1 MTHALHALFETP
13 SAYRPTAAQ
22 TADPPPAIEA
32 VLFDFSNTIFQMI
45 DLETW
50 LRRVGAAGD
59 RAALL
64 DEDGAVAGI
73 ARQLRDAFRLPAV
86 VALQEGRDLSAER
99 HRLAMRGWWEHVE
112 FLRGIEETAYR
123 ELTAPDAW
131 LPYPDTEPTL
141 RALRA
146 RGLRVGIVS
155 DFAWDLRIHLAAA
168 GLEDLIDTCVISC
181 EAGREKPDPQLFLKA
196 CADLGADPRAT
207 LMVGDN
213 PVRDGGAT
221 ACGLR
226 AYLLP
231 AEQRTGDR
239 GLTEVLRLV
248 S

>member
-1 MTHALHALFETP
+1 M
-13 SAYRPTAAQ
+13 AAPVPQ
-22 TADPPPAIEA
+22 VEA

-50 LRRVGAAGD
+50 LRRVGAAAD
-59 RAALL
+59 RAAVL
-64 DEDGAVAGI
+64 DKDGAMAGI

-86 VALQEGRDLSAER
+86 VALQEGRDLSPAR
-99 HRLAMRGWWEHVE
+99 HRLAMRGWWEHVD
-112 FLRGIEETAYR
+112 FLRGAEETAYR

-146 RGLRVGIVS
+146 RGLRIGIVS
-155 DFAWDLRIHLAAA
+155 DFAWDLRIHLARA
-168 GLEDLIDTCVISC
+168 GLEDLVDTCVISC
-181 EAGREKPDPQLFLKA
+181 EVGWEKPDPQLFQKA

-213 PVRDGGAT
+213 PQRDGGAT

-226 AYLLP
+226 AYILP
-231 AEQRTGDR
+231 AEQRTGNR
-239 GLTEVLRLV
+239 GLADVLRLV
-248 S
+248 A